1 MRDKKMKKSV
11 SQRTPFSV
19 GLLVIYICLA
29 IFAITCFYPFI
40 YVLALAVMPYENYV
54 QSSVHFFFD
63 GFTLEYFEKIAQNS
77 EILFAFMRSVIRV
90 LLGTTLNVIVT
101 MLAAYALSRKGLKHG
116 KWMVVLFLIPMYFSA
131 GLIPYYVTLNA
142 YHLTNKFMA
151 LILPGLV
158 SSMQFFIAKSNL
170 SSFPEEIIEA
180 SEADGCGPIRTFI
193 SIVWPCSKPLITT
206 LCVMYGLGHWNE
218 YFWTRILVHSDLWTA
233 PAYLYGMINSKI
245 ALQGVG
251 VGTPM
256 EMQSYISAVSALLIL
271 PILIFYPLL
280 QKHIIAGMTVGA
292 IKG

>member
-1 MRDKKMKKSV
+1 MRDQKMKKSV

-19 GLLVIYICLA
+19 GLLVIYICLV

-170 SSFPEEIIEA
+170 SFFPEEIIEA

-193 SIVWPCSKPLITT
+193 SIVWPCYNAL
-206 LCVMYGLGHWNE
+206 
-218 YFWTRILVHSDLWTA
+218 F
-233 PAYLYGMINSKI
+233 SKI
-245 ALQGVG
+245 FVFFLVCICFVFFWCSRAARFFFL
-251 VGTPM
+251 
-256 EMQSYISAVSALLIL
+256 
-271 PILIFYPLL
+271 F
-280 QKHIIAGMTVGA
+280 
-292 IKG
+292 